1 MGTTGPGRTAFGSTQ
16 GARADHPPA
25 GLGKAIIT
33 GLFGVARPIPA
44 GLNQARIDPSP
55 GSQGFAL
62 LGQALNSHSVPTLVQ
77 FRTLWRGIQGLEPVF
92 QLSEIRYLFGR
103 LLFPIGPFLLNE
115 FRERAGPGLPQVRR

>member
-62 LGQALNSHSVPTLVQ
+62 LGQALTNYTLASATVNISVLPAPLTVTANNANRAYGSVNPAFSAAISGFVNGDTPAVVSGTPT
-77 FRTLWRGIQGLEPVF
+77 
-92 QLSEIRYLFGR
+92 
-103 LLFPIGPFLLNE
+103 
-115 FRERAGPGLPQVRR
+115 

>member
-62 LGQALNSHSVPTLVQ
+62 LGQALSIRSPGLRSVRTLQRNLPANCYIPGSYKSPSVPCA
-77 FRTLWRGIQGLEPVF
+77 PP
-92 QLSEIRYLFGR
+92 GR
-103 LLFPIGPFLLNE
+103 
-115 FRERAGPGLPQVRR
+115 AVA